1 MTLLI
6 ACGPFISKFSAN
18 FGNKSNSIFIKVVIE
33 SEESGISSNHQA
45 PAISCLLNTLACFS
59 FSLLKFFLTLWRN
72 EVEVLYIFITS
83 EQCGRFIRSLSKQ
96 NLGEQLM
103 PRYVTI
109 CTGGLCP
116 GDKGERQLTIS
127 SSLLLNVSKVLLN
140 SD

>member
-1 MTLLI
+1 MAHLFLSSQLI
-6 ACGPFISKFSAN
+6 LDINPILF
-18 FGNKSNSIFIKVVIE
+18 FIKVVIE

-96 NLGEQLM
+96 NLGE
-103 PRYVTI
+103 
-109 CTGGLCP
+109 
-116 GDKGERQLTIS
+116 
-127 SSLLLNVSKVLLN
+127 
-140 SD
+140 